1 MEGAAIVAIALSI
14 EQSVVLVLSDIV
26 AFKIRD
32 VVPSDC
38 WLYDA
43 INVSIDQAALNVA
56 LAVGAQ
62 QLAKY
67 KDIVPQITAVEEL
80 AGVTILCSDKTGT
93 LTTNKLTIDK
103 STFRTY
109 ADYNAKEL
117 TITKV
122 LESQL
127 EGYVEEFAQRG
138 LRGLAVAYKD
148 VPSGQVDSLG
158 NVFELIG
165 LLSTFDPPCDDTKQ
179 TIDDA
184 IRSPKALNGCNIFDS
199 KVPAVKIGYVKV
211 PVKQLAYEALAQM
224 IGTSGVPLS
233 QQVFGGNIQDYQSNL
248 GLSLLSNDIGTL
260 NGLPLLNNPEL
271 AMQVLLAKELAEEHG
286 EEDDQAVKKDLEKD
300 QAETD

>member
-1 MEGAAIVAIALSI
+1 MVGAAIVAIALSI
-14 EQSVVLVLSDIV
+14 EQSVVS
-26 AFKIRD
+26 FKIGD

-67 KDIVPQITAVEEL
+67 KDIVTQITAVDLCRLQCRRIDNCTEITYINT
-80 AGVTILCSDKTGT
+80 ASGRMRCVSKGMTGAIINLCSCNKT
-93 LTTNKLTIDK
+93 K
-103 STFRTY
+103 
-109 ADYNAKEL
+109 A
-117 TITKV
+117 
-122 LESQL
+122 LESRL
-127 EGYVEEFAQRG
+127 EGDVEEFAQR
-138 LRGLAVAYKD
+138 
-148 VPSGQVDSLG
+148 
-158 NVFELIG
+158 
-165 LLSTFDPPCDDTKQ
+165 
-179 TIDDA
+179 
-184 IRSPKALNGCNIFDS
+184 ALNGCKIFGS

-224 IGTSGVPLS
+224 IGASGVPLS

-271 AMQVLLAKELAEEHG
+271 ATQVLLAKELAEKHG